1 MIFTHV
7 GYGMVM
13 NGKYPLLC
21 GNVTSIPWPSP
32 SCKSAKRI
40 PAPSIVRGRIVE
52 WMGAADVP
60 YDFFSIKLTSMFYR
74 AYRLRL
80 NVGG

>member
-1 MIFTHV
+1 
-7 GYGMVM
+7 MVI
-13 NGKYPLLC
+13 NGKYPLLY

-32 SCKSAKRI
+32 SYKSAKRI
-40 PAPSIVRGRIVE
+40 PALSIIRGRIIE
-52 WMGAADVP
+52 WMGVVDVP
-60 YDFFSIKLTSMFYR
+60 YDFFSIKLISMFYR

>member
-1 MIFTHV
+1 
-7 GYGMVM
+7 VM

-32 SCKSAKRI
+32 SYKSAKRI
-40 PAPSIVRGRIVE
+40 SAPSIVRGRIVE
-52 WMGAADVP
+52 WMGAPDVP
-60 YDFFSIKLTSMFYR
+60 YDIFSITLMSMFSR